1 MNASEVRGVVVVV
14 VRDGRCLL
22 IRRAAWVGVPG
33 AGCFV
38 GGAIEAGEAEA
49 DAVVREFREE
59 LGGAVRPLRRIWEYA
74 RPDGTLRLYW
84 WLADLASDELRANP
98 TEVAEWR
105 WCRRDEIEALPN
117 VLESNRA
124 FLAAIG
130 PELLGPPPGR

>member
-22 IRRAAWVGVPG
+22 IRRAARVVVPG
-33 AGCFV
+33 AWCFV
-38 GGAIEAGEAEA
+38 GGAIEAGETEA

-84 WLADLASDELRANP
+84 WLADLVGDELRANAA
-98 TEVAEWR
+98 EVAEWR
-105 WCRRDEIEALPN
+105 WCRREEIEGLPN

-130 PELLGPPPGR
+130 PELLGPPPGP